1 MLDDYKTLEGRCLT
15 CGFLSKWEPA
25 GSIFHIGMPDRLKG
39 KAYRHFLPQGEIV
52 TLPFCF
58 RGAVAFETED
68 ELGLMATRPAEERDK
83 AAADVFQR
91 DRRCPKWYP
100 YRPGFSPQAHLEEL
114 RMLELEQRRENFEQR
129 MEAERRGFEWSLA
142 AQAEKA
148 ERKRYKV
155 VIWVALAAFIFA
167 VLQVAAAILALGED
181 SWIVKLLGLD

>member
-1 MLDDYKTLEGRCLT
+1 
-15 CGFLSKWEPA
+15 
-25 GSIFHIGMPDRLKG
+25 
-39 KAYRHFLPQGEIV
+39 
-52 TLPFCF
+52 
-58 RGAVAFETED
+58 
-68 ELGLMATRPAEERDK
+68 
-83 AAADVFQR
+83 
-91 DRRCPKWYP
+91 
-100 YRPGFSPQAHLEEL
+100 
-114 RMLELEQRRENFEQR
+114 MLELEQRRENFEQR